1 MLSIRPVFFALF
13 LAANTAAAQE
23 CDCIWRGSFSD
34 VTKQTDLIIAG
45 EIISR
50 SGNSADIKI
59 EKIFQGKHF
68 QDSAR
73 IWGTMTLRDGTPLC
87 RANLE
92 EFPTGSRWVLALEK
106 ITDVPKNGFN
116 PATPSLGYGRKD
128 DYALSNCGAYW
139 LAADGETA
147 RGNLVNGKRW
157 SYDNRDK
164 DNNEIAAISFQ
175 QLTDFL
181 SGKLSAKQLLE
192 LTATTKEFRK
202 LMNQS
207 RQQIL
212 KNDIETLKTE

>member
-1 MLSIRPVFFALF
+1 MRNFF
-13 LAANTAAAQE
+13 LALLIAATEVSAQQ

-34 VTKQTDLIIAG
+34 VAKKADLIIAG

-73 IWGTMTLRDGTPLC
+73 IWGAMTLRDGTPLC

-106 ITDVPKNGFN
+106 ITEVPKNGFN
-116 PATPSLGYGRKD
+116 PATPSLSFGRKD

-157 SYDNRDK
+157 SYDNRDN

-181 SGKLSAKQLLE
+181 GGKLSAKQLLA
-192 LTATTKEFRK
+192 LTTTTKEYRQ

-207 RQQIL
+207 RQQLL
-212 KNDIETLKTE
+212 KNDIETLKAE